1 MTFTIA
7 PLTHDE
13 VEDYAHTHIELTI
26 GTYAHLVDAEFA
38 RARRAELAERVAEL
52 HADLDACA
60 TLDAHPKA
68 RDPYGEVENE
78 ARLAN
83 RRRIPDAGIA
93 ALTTAGVGV
102 QTHFRRHFIARNAR
116 GGVVG
121 VAASGI
127 GVGDW
132 EIDVCGD
139 AWVPPATDWTLDH
152 LYTVTGMHGSG
163 LGQAMLD
170 AALPGRRPAYLW
182 VFTDNVRAVRFY
194 ERNGFVPDGLKVD
207 SGESWG
213 SMPMVRMQRA

>member
-1 MTFTIA
+1 VTFTIA

-38 RARRAELAERVAEL
+38 RARRAELAERVADL
-52 HADLDACA
+52 HADVDACA
-60 TLDAHPKA
+60 TREAHSRSDA
-68 RDPYGEVENE
+68 DPGKTSS
-78 ARLAN
+78 
-83 RRRIPDAGIA
+83 GTA
-93 ALTTAGVGV
+93 AIGV

-132 EIDVCGD
+132 ELDVCGD
-139 AWVPPATDWTLDH
+139 SWVPPATDWTLDH

-170 AALPGRRPAYLW
+170 AALPCRRPAYLW
-182 VFTDNVRAVRFY
+182 VFTDNARAVRFY

-213 SMPMVRMQRA
+213 SMTMVRMQRA

>member
-38 RARRAELAERVAEL
+38 RARRAELAERIADL
-52 HADLDACA
+52 HADVDAC
-60 TLDAHPKA
+60 TSLDAHPDGSFRA
-68 RDPYGEVENE
+68 DAAVPLPRDPSIGGPLSGPH
-78 ARLAN
+78 AC
-83 RRRIPDAGIA
+83 
-93 ALTTAGVGV
+93 V

-121 VAASGI
+121 VAAFGI